1 MLLRS
6 IGVPQKYEREEV
18 LFTEYLGQSLK
29 ADRTRKC
36 ISTPVP
42 ELTAL
47 PVSQISYLPA

>member
-42 ELTAL
+42 TAL